1 MAKKVQVV
9 LNRRNVSNQ
18 LLKGGW
24 IQGICEAK
32 AKEIAKRC
40 GDGYEVDPFSGKNRV
55 NVAVVARTAAAAR
68 DNKKNN
74 TLLKGLG
81 G

>member
-32 AKEIAKRC
+32 AKEIAKR
-40 GDGYEVDPFSGKNRV
+40 
-55 NVAVVARTAAAAR
+55 
-68 DNKKNN
+68 
-74 TLLKGLG
+74 
-81 G
+81 